1 MLHAD
6 PSAGAFQLR
15 EEAVDHATL
24 TSLVVEGLPDDAAGQ
39 GRRERADLTAQR
51 GGRGLAVGL
60 DLHVGV
66 LDDPG
71 SLGLGLLPHLRDDR
85 GALLTRLLADARR
98 LVARVG
104 DLGLELLLGRSG
116 LGLRLVQL
124 GELLADR
131 VLPGR
136 HRAVDRR
143 DDELGQ
149 EEEQHQER
157 GQLDEERGV
166 RNEEVALHGS
176 DRNACHRWVP
186 LLASYRGGGAPGQ
199 PRTKTNSAMKARL
212 MKNIASTRP
221 TVRKKMV
228 CRRPCASGWRATPSM
243 YDEPAR
249 PSPIPAPIAPP
260 ARAMP
265 PPTKAPAS
273 LMASEVAVA
282 SAMSL
287 LGYAPENRC
296 LFLKLWSRPTGSVSA
311 LVRGQRR
318 PRARTLP
325 SCGAPRRGTPRG
337 SRARRGQHPPS
348 RST

>member
-60 DLHVGV
+60 DLRVCV
-66 LDDPG
+66 LDDA
-71 SLGLGLLPHLRDDR
+71 SRLGLGLLPHLRDDR
-85 GALLTRLLADARR
+85 GALLARLLADARR

-116 LGLRLVQL
+116 LGLGLVQL

-131 VLPGR
+131 VLPSR

-143 DDELGQ
+143 DDVLAQ
-149 EEEQHQER
+149 EEQQHQESEE
-157 GQLDEERGV
+157 LDEERAVGH
-166 RNEEVALHGS
+166 EEVVRHGG
-176 DRNACHRWVP
+176 DRKACHRLDP
-186 LLASYRGGGAPGQ
+186 LLLTGEAGLGALRHA

-221 TVRKKMV
+221 TVRKKIV
-228 CRRPCASGWRATPSM
+228 CRRPWASGWRATPSM
-243 YDEPAR
+243 
-249 PSPIPAPIAPP
+249 
-260 ARAMP
+260 
-265 PPTKAPAS
+265 
-273 LMASEVAVA
+273 
-282 SAMSL
+282 
-287 LGYAPENRC
+287 
-296 LFLKLWSRPTGSVSA
+296 
-311 LVRGQRR
+311 
-318 PRARTLP
+318 
-325 SCGAPRRGTPRG
+325 
-337 SRARRGQHPPS
+337 
-348 RST
+348 